1 MSIQF
6 VSIVAYCGKIE
17 QSISAPL
24 RAGVREQ
31 CSAPLIKLNDIRDLF
46 WLVNIIKPQAGDGKK
61 LLCGRISQ
69 TITANNI
76 EHRPPLTKMCG
87 RCSGKFKW
95 HRTDI
100 RTKAAMA
107 TVLAMKNLLRAP
119 GKQKKWVCQVVSEQ
133 KGLTHLPASCFW
145 FLTKWLF
152 WRFKSR
158 F

>member
-6 VSIVAYCGKIE
+6 VSTVAYCGKIE

-87 RCSGKFKW
+87 RCFGKFKW

-107 TVLAMKNLLRAP
+107 TALAMKNLLRAP
-119 GKQKKWVCQVVSEQ
+119 GKKKKMSLPGCVWTKGSHTLTCKLLLVSYQ
-133 KGLTHLPASCFW
+133 MIILTF
-145 FLTKWLF
+145 
-152 WRFKSR
+152 
-158 F
+158 